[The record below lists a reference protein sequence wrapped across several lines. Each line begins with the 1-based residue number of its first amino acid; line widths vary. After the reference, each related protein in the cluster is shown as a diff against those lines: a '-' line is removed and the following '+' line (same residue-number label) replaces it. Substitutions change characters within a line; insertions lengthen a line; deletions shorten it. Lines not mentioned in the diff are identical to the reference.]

1 MSLDYGRVFSDWE
14 QAIAKKL
21 ISEFKRQW
29 ACLKSVE
36 FDDLLQDCLFHWL
49 RVRNKFDPAKKA
61 SIKTFMAKVIRTQL
75 LYKVRTLNAEKRK
88 IDQLSI
94 SLDEPVSDEE
104 GARSLAEEIPDT
116 SPGAVDLVLQNE
128 RKERVQKALEKLS
141 PEQREICRL
150 MEERFSVRKIA
161 KILNRDRRFIDRQIE
176 RIRKL
181 FKNEGL
187 KD

>member
-1 MSLDYGRVFSDWE
+1 MSLDYGRAFSDWE

-36 FDDLLQDCLFHWL
+36 FDDLLQECLSHWYF
-49 RVRNKFDPAKKA
+49 VKNKFDPAKKA

-75 LYKVRTLNAEKRK
+75 LYKVRTLSAEKRK
-88 IDQLSI
+88 TDQLSI

-116 SPGAVDLVLQNE
+116 SPSAVDLVLQNE
-128 RKERVQKALEKLS
+128 RRERVRKALEKLS
-141 PEQREICRL
+141 WEQREICRL
-150 MEERFSVRKIA
+150 MEERLSVRKIS
-161 KILNRDRRFIDRQIE
+161 KILNRDKRFIGKQIE
-176 RIRKL
+176 RIQKL